1 MYLSEGFIISI
12 MYALEYHIF
21 KKIRIQMIKHQRAPF
36 ERKLQESQQ
45 NQEHYKYPI
54 LCILNNTY

>member
-21 KKIRIQMIKHQRAPF
+21 KKSEYKWLNIKELLLRENFKNLNKTKSIINIQYYAF
-36 ERKLQESQQ
+36 
-45 NQEHYKYPI
+45 
-54 LCILNNTY
+54 